1 MNTAMDEKIQ
11 LTPASHILIGAP
23 RTPPRKKRIKQLF
36 DMLSDLDAV
45 REAHL
50 PEVMKIGSAAPAALV
65 LFLVVDPESE
75 IPAVMETVTRRLKGF
90 LARSERLDVRPI
102 STRHELLPTIKEV
115 DCVIGWRD

>member
-1 MNTAMDEKIQ
+1 MDEKIQ

-50 PEVMKIGSAAPAALV
+50 PEVMKLGAAAPAALV

-90 LARSERLDVRPI
+90 LGRSERLDVRPI
-102 STRHELLPTIKEV
+102 STRHELLPTIKEA